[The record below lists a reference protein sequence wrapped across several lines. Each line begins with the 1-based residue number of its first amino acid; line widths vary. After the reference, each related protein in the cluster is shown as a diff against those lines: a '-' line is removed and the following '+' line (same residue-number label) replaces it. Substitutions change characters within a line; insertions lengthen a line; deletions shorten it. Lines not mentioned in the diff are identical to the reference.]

1 MQQLHVLTEER
12 KILLLITDG
21 QPDALISIINAVKAA
36 LTQGIEVLGIG
47 IKTYSIE
54 TFLSPDACRV
64 IKDLPEL
71 APAMFSMLQNALLYK
86 KQGSTK

>member
-1 MQQLHVLTEER
+1 LTEER

-21 QPDALISIINAVKAA
+21 EPDAVIPVKNAVKAA
-36 LTQGIEVLGIG
+36 LAHGIEVLGIG

-54 TFLSPDACRV
+54 AFLSHDSCRV
-64 IKDLPEL
+64 INDLSGL